1 MDVKQFLQEVEQ
13 DLPQMTA
20 DRRYLHQHPGVGFE
34 IADTVKYVKE
44 QLTAMGYDPQDCGKA
59 GVVAVAGGKKDGRV
73 FLIRGDMDAL
83 PMQEES
89 GEEFASKNG
98 CMHACGHDFHTTMLL
113 EAARLLKIHE
123 DEIEGTVKLMFQ
135 PAEEIFE
142 GALDMIQAGLLEMPT
157 VDAAMMIHTMPNIPV
172 TTGTVL
178 MMEAGIGASACDFF
192 EIRIQGKGC
201 HGSMPEK
208 GVDPI
213 VTAAHIILAFQ
224 EIQSREVSLSD
235 EVALTI
241 GSIQSGKAANIIPD
255 TALLKGS
262 LRTFDETVRKKVK
275 TRMQEIVTAMGA
287 VYRAEAEL
295 IFGAGCPALDNDA
308 ELTQDITRYANE
320 LLGEQRVTTVQ
331 QMAEM
336 AGTAN
341 GKKQKLGGSEDFAYI
356 TQVIPAVMV
365 SLAAGTPEDGHIYP
379 QHHPKVTFDEATF
392 VNGSALY
399 AYTAIRWLEEHK

>member
-59 GVVAVAGGKKDGRV
+59 GVVAVVGGKKDGRV

-235 EVALTI
+235 EVTLTI

-379 QHHPKVTFDEATF
+379 QHHPKVTFDEAAF